1 MAPSTSISLLRNI
14 LADLF
19 ITLRSL
25 LKASLSGLACARLL
39 GLMIGMVILV
49 LGNAAV
55 ALQKGDEGDAV
66 TDLQNRLTSAQCYDG
81 PISGYFG
88 DLTEAGVIRC
98 QTQYGLDPDG
108 VAGPQT
114 LAVLGGAVI
123 EPQPPVAT
131 NALTTQNRP
140 QSTPPQA
147 EARLQ
152 IGDRNQAVTTLQQQL
167 AQLGFY
173 SGSIDG
179 IFGPQTQAA
188 VQQLQRTAS
197 LPEDGMVGSKEQAA
211 LVAALGQQATQPID
225 RAPEAQP
232 TYTQLAKGDQNKA
245 VGELQQRLKALGWFQ
260 SQVTAYY
267 GDITQ
272 TAVADFQRTQGLPVT
287 GIADAQTLEAL
298 AIVNLQSTQAVQP
311 SQSVQALN
319 QTKPPFTMDKG
330 FTTAQSHTPLNSHSF
345 PVQPPKTQA
354 MRTQPAP
361 TAAKQQPR
369 RYIVVIPI
377 QSGTTL
383 SQVRQIWNNA
393 SPVKNN
399 RKGAYIQAG
408 TFTQRS
414 EADRQSQLLR
424 AYGLDARVD
433 YQ

>member
-39 GLMIGMVILV
+39 GLMIGMVILA

-152 IGDRNQAVTTLQQQL
+152 IGDRNEAVTTLQQQL

-188 VQQLQRTAS
+188 VQQLQRTVS

-225 RAPEAQP
+225 RAPAAQP
-232 TYTQLAKGDQNKA
+232 TYIQLAKGDQNKA

-298 AIVNLQSTQAVQP
+298 AIVNLQP
-311 SQSVQALN
+311 SQSVQPSQPAQPFKAAN
-319 QTKPPFTMDKG
+319 SPFTQGD
-330 FTTAQSHTPLNSHSF
+330 FTTSSSRTPLNRPLF
-345 PVQPPKTQA
+345 PVQSPKTQVV
-354 MRTQPAP
+354 RTQPAP